1 MRSTCMTRYALLL
14 CLAALL
20 LTACAGPRK
29 CNGQRGVRT
38 PMGVM

>member
-1 MRSTCMTRYALLL
+1 MKRFALLL
-14 CLAALL
+14 CLLVLL

>member
-1 MRSTCMTRYALLL
+1 MALFFVVVALLL
-14 CLAALL
+14 G
-20 LTACAGPRK
+20 ACAGPRK